1 MTRGLKLDDVTNLMG
16 PGQVLSQ
23 TLSPEG
29 LRTQV
34 LEFKTVDSL
43 VDVTFV
49 EDVVVRYSINSR

>member
-1 MTRGLKLDDVTNLMG
+1 MKLDDVTNLMG